1 MMPNGLANRPL
12 CQHWVHRYNL
22 QTKIIEPDVAF
33 YYPVRSGLTILL
45 HLKFIVRLAL
55 RTVVG
60 LPCEDIRKMRQEK
73 HSLAEEGLARDV
85 KEASF

>member
-1 MMPNGLANRPL
+1 MPNGLANRPL
-12 CQHWVHRYNL
+12 CQHWVHRHNL
-22 QTKIIEPDVAF
+22 QIKIIEPDVAF
-33 YYPVRSGLTILL
+33 YYLVRSGLTILL

-60 LPCEDIRKMRQEK
+60 LHYVIRKMRQEK

-85 KEASF
+85 KEAS